1 MISALTRRN
10 LTADQSGRMNSMT
23 TKMKK
28 IRRAAAFLILAVS
41 LSVFAVSSAANDTGT
56 VFGGWLILRNAP
68 SYSGN
73 IVSSYPSG
81 TVVQI
86 TGRSGSWYSVIAPD
100 GMTGYMLGNY
110 LKIQGSGIT
119 NGSDA
124 WVTSRNGLNVRLRT
138 GPGTNYSILS
148 SYAPGTKVAIISY
161 GKDWS
166 MIRVGNFTGY
176 MMTRYLT
183 GNNNN
188 SGQENVIPSVGE
200 YDVYVT
206 SRNGKGVNLRMGPS
220 KVNKAI
226 ATYDVGTAARMVQYG
241 ATWSYIRIGQ
251 TYGYMMTEFLTTT
264 KPSGGVPVP
273 SVSAAYVTS
282 ANGKSVNLRT
292 GPGKQYQVITSFAVG
307 TPLTVISN
315 VADWCY
321 ISIGNY
327 NGYMMRQFI
336 VQGNPGVSNTATP
349 TDIWN
354 RN

>member
-1 MISALTRRN
+1 MMANKTRTIR
-10 LTADQSGRMNSMT
+10 LITA
-23 TKMKK
+23 
-28 IRRAAAFLILAVS
+28 ILIIAVTM
-41 LSVFAVSSAANDTGT
+41 SVFAAAAAAGDTGT
-56 VFGGWLILRNAP
+56 VFGGWLILRSAP
-68 SYSGN
+68 SYSGK
-73 IVSSYPSG
+73 IISSYPSG

-86 TGRSGSWYSVIAPD
+86 TGRSGSWYAVIAPD

-110 LKIQGSGIT
+110 LKIQGSGISD
-119 NGSDA
+119 GSDA
-124 WVTSRNGLNVRLRT
+124 WVTSKNGLNVRLRT

-148 SYAPGTKVAIISY
+148 SYAPGTKVVIISY

-183 GNNNN
+183 SKNNGNGNN
-188 SGQENVIPSVGE
+188 GQSSVMPSSGE

-206 SRNGKGVNLRMGPS
+206 SRNGKGVNLRLGPS
-220 KVNKAI
+220 KVNQVI
-226 ATYDVGTAARMVQYG
+226 ATYDVGTAARMIQYG

-251 TYGYMMTEFLTTT
+251 TYGYMMTEFLSTS
-264 KPSGGVPVP
+264 KPSGGG
-273 SVSAAYVTS
+273 AAPTVAAGYVTS

-327 NGYMMRQFI
+327 NGYMMRQYI
-336 VQGNPGVSNTATP
+336 VQGNAAPGSSATP
-349 TDIWN
+349 TDMWN

>member
-1 MISALTRRN
+1 MAINKERIRLY
-10 LTADQSGRMNSMT
+10 TA
-23 TKMKK
+23 
-28 IRRAAAFLILAVS
+28 ILVLAVS
-41 LSVFAVSSAANDTGT
+41 LSVLSVSSAANDTGT

-68 SYSGN
+68 SYSGK
-73 IVSSYPSG
+73 IISSYPSG

-110 LKIQGSGIT
+110 LKIQGSGISS
-119 NGSDA
+119 GSDA
-124 WVTSRNGLNVRLRT
+124 WVTSKNGLNVRLRT

-148 SYAPGTKVAIISY
+148 SYAPGTKVVVISY

-183 GNNNN
+183 SKNN
-188 SGQENVIPSVGE
+188 SGNNSQVNPVPAPGE

-220 KVNKAI
+220 KINKAI
-226 ATYDVGTAARMVQYG
+226 AAYDVGTAARMIQYG

-251 TYGYMMTEFLTTT
+251 TYGYMMTEFLTTS
-264 KPSGGVPVP
+264 KPSGNGSAPAVPV
-273 SVSAAYVTS
+273 AYVTS

-336 VQGNPGVSNTATP
+336 MQANPAAYSSATP

-354 RN
+354 KN

>member
-1 MISALTRRN
+1 
-10 LTADQSGRMNSMT
+10 MT
-23 TKMKK
+23 TRMKK
-28 IRRAAAFLILAVS
+28 IRLMTALLVLAVS

-68 SYSGN
+68 SYSGK

-100 GMTGYMLGNY
+100 GMTGYMLGNF
-110 LKIQGSGIT
+110 LKIQGSGISS
-119 NGSDA
+119 GSDA
-124 WVTSRNGLNVRLRT
+124 WVTSKNGLNVRLRT

-148 SYAPGTKVAIISY
+148 SYAPGTKVVIISY

-183 GNNNN
+183 GKNSSGNN
-188 SGQENVIPSVGE
+188 SGQGSVVPPAGE

-220 KVNKAI
+220 KVNMAI
-226 ATYDVGTAARMVQYG
+226 ATYDVGTAARMIQYG
-241 ATWSYIRIGQ
+241 ASWSYIRIGQ

-264 KPSGGVPVP
+264 RPSGGMPAP
-273 SVSAAYVTS
+273 SAAAAYVTS

-307 TPLTVISN
+307 TPLTIISN

-336 VQGNPGVSNTATP
+336 VQGNPGVYNSATP

>member
-1 MISALTRRN
+1 MII
-10 LTADQSGRMNSMT
+10 MT
-23 TKMKK
+23 NRWKK
-28 IRRAAAFLILAVS
+28 IQVITAVMIFAVAVFSIAAAA
-41 LSVFAVSSAANDTGT
+41 AANDTGT

-68 SYSGN
+68 SYSGK
-73 IVSSYPSG
+73 IISSYPSG

-100 GMTGYMLGNY
+100 GLTGYMLGNY
-110 LKIQGSGIT
+110 LKIQGNGIS

-124 WVTSRNGLNVRLRT
+124 WVTSNNGLNVRLRT

-148 SYAPGTKVAIISY
+148 SYAPGTKVVIISY

-183 GNNNN
+183 SKN
-188 SGQENVIPSVGE
+188 SGNSGHESIIPVVSGE

-220 KVNKAI
+220 KINRAI
-226 ATYDVGTAARMVQYG
+226 ATYDVGTAARMIQYG
-241 ATWSYIRIGQ
+241 ASWSYIRIGQ
-251 TYGYMMTEFLTTT
+251 TYGYMMTEFLTTSRPSES
-264 KPSGGVPVP
+264 KPAP
-273 SVSAAYVTS
+273 SVPAAYVTS
-282 ANGKSVNLRT
+282 ANEKSVNLRT

-307 TPLTVISN
+307 TPLTVIAN

-336 VQGNPGVSNTATP
+336 VQENPGIYNSATP

>member
-1 MISALTRRN
+1 
-10 LTADQSGRMNSMT
+10 MT
-23 TKMKK
+23 YKAKK
-28 IRRAAAFLILAVS
+28 IRVITAML
-41 LSVFAVSSAANDTGT
+41 VFAVSLFMFAAGAAANDTGT

-68 SYSGN
+68 SYSGK
-73 IVSSYPSG
+73 IISSYPTG

-110 LKIQGSGIT
+110 LKIQGSGIS

-124 WVTSRNGLNVRLRT
+124 WVTSKNGLNVRLRT

-148 SYAPGTKVAIISY
+148 SYAPGTKVVIISY

-183 GNNNN
+183 SKSNGNGNNEQ
-188 SGQENVIPSVGE
+188 GNVMPVSGE

-220 KVNKAI
+220 KVNQVI

-251 TYGYMMTEFLTTT
+251 TYGYMMTEFLTTS
-264 KPSGGVPVP
+264 KPSGGGASPVV
-273 SVSAAYVTS
+273 SVGYVTS

-327 NGYMMRQFI
+327 NGYMMRQYI
-336 VQGNPGVSNTATP
+336 VQGNYTPGSTATP

>member
-1 MISALTRRN
+1 MAINKKRIRLY
-10 LTADQSGRMNSMT
+10 TA
-23 TKMKK
+23 
-28 IRRAAAFLILAVS
+28 ILVLAVS
-41 LSVFAVSSAANDTGT
+41 LSVLSVSSAANDTGT

-68 SYSGN
+68 SYSGK
-73 IVSSYPSG
+73 IISSYPSG

-110 LKIQGSGIT
+110 LKIQGSGISS
-119 NGSDA
+119 GSDA
-124 WVTSRNGLNVRLRT
+124 WVTSKNGLNVRLRT

-148 SYAPGTKVAIISY
+148 SYAPGTKVVVISY

-183 GNNNN
+183 SKNN
-188 SGQENVIPSVGE
+188 SGNNGQVNPVPAPGE

-220 KVNKAI
+220 KINKAI
-226 ATYDVGTAARMVQYG
+226 AAYDVGTAARMIQYG

-251 TYGYMMTEFLTTT
+251 TYGYMMTEFLTTS
-264 KPSGGVPVP
+264 KPSGNGSAPAVPV
-273 SVSAAYVTS
+273 AYVTS

-336 VQGNPGVSNTATP
+336 MQANPAAYSSATP

-354 RN
+354 KN

>member
-1 MISALTRRN
+1 MIIMTNRWRKIQFI
-10 LTADQSGRMNSMT
+10 TAVMIFTVVVFS
-23 TKMKK
+23 
-28 IRRAAAFLILAVS
+28 IAAAA
-41 LSVFAVSSAANDTGT
+41 AANDTGT

-68 SYSGN
+68 SYSGK
-73 IVSSYPSG
+73 IISSYPSG

-100 GMTGYMLGNY
+100 GLTGYMLGNY
-110 LKIQGSGIT
+110 LKIQGNGIS

-124 WVTSRNGLNVRLRT
+124 WVTSNNGLNVRLRT

-148 SYAPGTKVAIISY
+148 SYAPGTKVVIISY

-183 GNNNN
+183 SKNSGNSGNN
-188 SGQENVIPSVGE
+188 GQESIIPVVSGE

-206 SRNGKGVNLRMGPS
+206 SQNGKGVNLRMGPS
-220 KVNKAI
+220 KANQAV
-226 ATYDVGTAARMVQYG
+226 ATYDVGTAARMIQYG
-241 ATWSYIRIGQ
+241 NTWSYIRVGQ

-264 KPSGGVPVP
+264 KPSGRGETQVIPVG
-273 SVSAAYVTS
+273 YVTS

-292 GPGKQYQVITSFAVG
+292 GPGKQYQVITSFSVG

-321 ISIGNY
+321 VSIGNY
-327 NGYMMRQFI
+327 NGYMMRQYI
-336 VQGNPGVSNTATP
+336 VQGNSIPNGSATP